1 MKRLLVLQH
10 VEIEGPGLFEKFA
23 KERDLKI
30 EIIRLDNKDKLPQTK
45 KGDLILIMGGPM
57 GVKDIGSER
66 YPWLKLERDFV
77 KRELENKRP
86 IIGVCLGA
94 QLLASAAGGDVEILK
109 YGSPP
114 KTLPEIGWSQIF
126 INKLN
131 NEFKE
136 LFEEPFHVLHWH
148 GDRILLPNKAV
159 LIASS
164 VRCKEQFFRI
174 GDFAYGMQFHIEFTE
189 AMLEEWIKEDK
200 EFIYRGLG
208 LNGQKI
214 LREESRKY
222 IDKTLSKRRLLIM
235 KIFKLLS
242 DKKGNL
248 EKR

>member
-1 MKRLLVLQH
+1 MKRLIVLQH
-10 VEIEGPGLFEKFA
+10 VEIEGPGLFEKVA

-30 EIIRLDNKDKLPQTK
+30 EIIRLYKKNNLPETK
-45 KGDLILIMGGPM
+45 EGDLILIMGGPM

-66 YPWLKLERDFV
+66 YPWLKLEIDFV

-114 KTLPEIGWSQIF
+114 KVLPEIGWSQIF
-126 INKLN
+126 TNKSN
-131 NEFKE
+131 NQFNE

-164 VRCKEQFFRI
+164 ARCKEQFFRI
-174 GDFAYGMQFHIEFTE
+174 GDFAYGLQFHIEATK
-189 AMLEEWIKEDK
+189 AMLEEWIREDK
-200 EFIYRGLG
+200 EFIIRGLG
-208 LNGQKI
+208 LNGQKF
-214 LREESRKY
+214 LREENEKY
-222 IDKTLSKRRLLIM
+222 IDKTFLKRRLLIS
-235 KIFKLLS
+235 KLFKLLI
-242 DKKGNL
+242 DMRGNL

>member
-10 VEIEGPGLFEKFA
+10 VEIEGPGLFEQIA

-30 EIIRLDNKDKLPQTK
+30 EIIRLDKNDNLPQTK
-45 KGDLILIMGGPM
+45 EGDLILIMGGPM

-94 QLLASAAGGDVEILK
+94 QFLASAAGGDVEILK

-114 KTLPEIGWSQIF
+114 KALPEIGWSQLF
-126 INKLN
+126 INKSN
-131 NEFKE
+131 YEFKE

-174 GDFAYGMQFHIEFTE
+174 GEFAYGLQFHIEATE
-189 AMLEEWIKEDK
+189 SMIKELIKEDK
-200 EFIYRGLG
+200 EFIYRALG
-208 LNGQKI
+208 INGQKI
-214 LREESRKY
+214 LREENRKY
-222 IDKTLSKRRLLIM
+222 IDKTFLKRRLLIS
-235 KIFKLLS
+235 KLFNLLS
-242 DKKGNL
+242 DIKGI
-248 EKR
+248 

>member
-10 VEIEGPGLFEKFA
+10 VEIEDPGLFEQIA

-30 EIIRLDNKDKLPQTK
+30 EIIRLDKNDNLPQTK
-45 KGDLILIMGGPM
+45 EGDLILIMGGPM

-114 KTLPEIGWSQIF
+114 KALPEIGWSQIF
-126 INKLN
+126 INKSN

-174 GDFAYGMQFHIEFTE
+174 GDFAYGLQFHIEATE
-189 AMLEEWIKEDK
+189 LMIEELIKEDK
-200 EFIYRGLG
+200 EFIYRALG

-214 LREESRKY
+214 LREENRKY
-222 IDKTLSKRRLLIM
+222 IDKTFLKRRLLIS
-235 KIFKLLS
+235 KLFNLLS
-242 DKKGNL
+242 DIKGI
-248 EKR
+248 

>member
-10 VEIEGPGLFEKFA
+10 VEIEGPGLFEQIA

-30 EIIRLDNKDKLPQTK
+30 EIIRLDKNDNLPQTK
-45 KGDLILIMGGPM
+45 EGDLILIMGGPM

-114 KTLPEIGWSQIF
+114 KALPEIGWSQLF
-126 INKLN
+126 INKSN

-174 GDFAYGMQFHIEFTE
+174 GEFAYGLQFHIEATE
-189 AMLEEWIKEDK
+189 SMIKELIKEDK
-200 EFIYRGLG
+200 EFIYRALG
-208 LNGQKI
+208 INGQKI
-214 LREESRKY
+214 LREENRKY
-222 IDKTLSKRRLLIM
+222 IDKTFLKRRLLIS
-235 KIFKLLS
+235 KLFNLLS
-242 DKKGNL
+242 DIKGI
-248 EKR
+248 

>member
-10 VEIEGPGLFEKFA
+10 LEIEGPGLFEQFA

-30 EIIRLDNKDKLPQTK
+30 KIIRLDKKDNLPQTK

-57 GVKDIGSER
+57 GVKDIGSDR
-66 YPWLKLERDFV
+66 YPWLKLEREFI
-77 KRELENKRP
+77 KRELKNKRP

-114 KTLPEIGWSQIF
+114 KALPEIGWSQIF
-126 INKLN
+126 IDKSNKD
-131 NEFKE
+131 FKE

-164 VRCKEQFFRI
+164 GRCKEQFFRI
-174 GDFAYGMQFHIEFTE
+174 GDFAYGLQFHIETTG
-189 AMLEEWIKEDK
+189 AMIDKWIREDK
-200 EFIYRGLG
+200 EFIFKGLG
-208 LNGQKI
+208 SNGQEI
-214 LREESRKY
+214 LREENRKY
-222 IDKTLSKRRLLIM
+222 SDKTFLKRKHLISKLFELLE
-235 KIFKLLS
+235 
-242 DKKGNL
+242 N
-248 EKR
+248 